1 MEPTG
6 QAHANRTEFEL
17 HFKRTYRHAFK
28 LAYRLAGN
36 ESDAQDLTQEAF
48 VRAWGSFDRYDRR
61 RPFEVWLF
69 RILCNLATDRW
80 RRRSSLRMYSLDGT
94 CSADGTEVR
103 PLGAVL
109 PDRAPGPEQQCMRN
123 VLGEEIQAALWRL
136 PEHHRT
142 VIILTYIEQRTY
154 EEVAQKMRCPV
165 GTVRSR
171 LHRGRLALRE
181 MLTPPAEASMD
192 EPDVHQDCR
201 RLP

>member
-1 MEPTG
+1 MDPTG
-6 QAHANRTEFEL
+6 QAQANRTEFEAL
-17 HFKRTYRHAFK
+17 FRCTYRRAFK

-80 RRRSSLRMYSLDGT
+80 RRLSSVRMHSLDGT
-94 CSADGTEVR
+94 CGADGIDVQ

-109 PDRAPGPEQQCMRN
+109 PDHAPGPEQQCILN
-123 VLGEEIQAALWRL
+123 VLGEQLQEALRLL

-142 VIILTYIEQRTY
+142 AIILTYVEQRTY
-154 EEVAQKMRCPV
+154 EEVAQKMRCPI

-171 LHRGRLALRE
+171 VHRGRVALRK
-181 MLTPPAEASMD
+181 MLTSTQEASMD
-192 EPDVHQDCR
+192 ELDVQPVCR
-201 RLP
+201 RLS